1 VGNLVLLV
9 YVVVDDPFSL
19 VWCAGLL
26 ALGGALYLAE
36 YFFGR
41 PEPVQLAN
49 REA

>member
-41 PEPVQLAN
+41 PEPDQLAN